1 MLKPD
6 ERSGQLNHTQQ
17 KLIIKIT
24 GKKTDE
30 HRKLHEYAQKC
41 VNDA

>member
-24 GKKTDE
+24 EKKLMSTGNSMNML
-30 HRKLHEYAQKC
+30 KS
-41 VNDA
+41 V